1 MNDRERQWLEQDDVL
16 DRYVLGRLS
25 DEERRRLERLLAS
38 DPDAAEELALT
49 QAIVAAVRQQGRVD
63 LKQRLKD
70 QLRSDGPVLQLIE
83 GGATPRSIR
92 PRLLKVAAAILIVA
106 GLSYLVYRVVYRT
119 PETPVAEESVKEKA
133 SPVQSPASVE
143 SGAEKPKP
151 SEESAAKGPLAK
163 KSTGKGTIVTR
174 PQTYSAPAETIPAKH
189 SQRFRAEDL
198 LMPRTIELP
207 LTLIRESG
215 TIESRLR
222 FKNPVD
228 LSAVNI
234 KPMQEDEDGRLLWFY
249 VHFDQ
254 DVLSVYLDNTR
265 YTNYFKKPRL
275 EVSAERLVLWTNG
288 YEYRIDRA
296 GPEKFRKAVLYEK
309 DDAR

>member
-1 MNDRERQWLEQDDVL
+1 MNEQDAKWLEQEDVL
-16 DRYVLGRLS
+16 DRYVLGRLTI
-25 DEERRRLERLLAS
+25 EERRRLEQLLAS
-38 DPDAAEELALT
+38 DPDAGEDLALT
-49 QAIVAAVRQQGRVD
+49 QAIIAAVRQQGRVD
-63 LKQRLKD
+63 LKERLKN
-70 QLRSDGPVLQLIE
+70 QLRSDGPVLHLIE

-133 SPVQSPASVE
+133 SPVQLPTSAE

-189 SQRFRAEDL
+189 SQRFRAEGL

-207 LTLIRESG
+207 LTLIRESRA
-215 TIESRLR
+215 IESRLR

-234 KPMQEDEDGRLLWFY
+234 KPMQEEKGGRLLWFY
-249 VHFDQ
+249 IHFDQ

-265 YTNYFKKPRL
+265 YTSYFKEPRL
-275 EVSAERLVLWTNG
+275 EVSAERLVLWTDG
-288 YEYRIDRA
+288 YEYRIDLT
-296 GPEKFRKAVLYEK
+296 GPEKFRKAVLHEK
-309 DDAR
+309 ADAR